1 MAEFQYG
8 LPTNPNLPLTKG
20 DFVAPILA
28 HIRGQSIRASSGI
41 SLSVA
46 AGTLPTLISPRN
58 GNRVMLN
65 VQNTS
70 SSSTSIVWL
79 VFSENAISTSG
90 YRIASGGAYEFNL
103 TNMYIGDIYLI
114 ASGLA
119 ATACFMEVTKSDV
132 GVYPQ

>member
-28 HIRGQSIRASSGI
+28 HIRGQSVRASSGI

-46 AGTLPTLISPRN
+46 AGTLPTLIAPRN

-70 SSSTSIVWL
+70 SSSTSVIWL
-79 VFSENAISTSG
+79 VFSEAAGSNSG

-103 TNMYIGDIYLI
+103 TNMYIGDVYLI

>member
-8 LPTNPNLPLTKG
+8 MPTNPDLPLTKG

-28 HIRGQSIRASSGI
+28 HIRGQSIRASSTVV
-41 SLSVA
+41 LSA
-46 AGTLPTLISPRN
+46 TAGTLPTLIAPRN

-70 SSSTSIVWL
+70 ANSTAVVWL
-79 VFSENAISTSG
+79 VFSESATSSSG
-90 YRIASGGAYEFNL
+90 YRIQLNGAYEFNL
-103 TNMYIGDIYLI
+103 TNMYIGDVYLI
-114 ASGLA
+114 ASVAA
-119 ATACFMEVTKSDV
+119 ATACFVEVTKSDV

>member
-1 MAEFQYG
+1 
-8 LPTNPNLPLTKG
+8 
-20 DFVAPILA
+20 
-28 HIRGQSIRASSGI
+28 
-41 SLSVA
+41 VA

-70 SSSTSIVWL
+70 SSSTAIVWI
-79 VFSENAISTSG
+79 VFADNATSTSG
-90 YRIASGGAYEFNL
+90 YRIQQNGAYEFNL
-103 TNMYIGDIYLI
+103 TNMYVGDIYLI
-114 ASGLA
+114 ATGAA